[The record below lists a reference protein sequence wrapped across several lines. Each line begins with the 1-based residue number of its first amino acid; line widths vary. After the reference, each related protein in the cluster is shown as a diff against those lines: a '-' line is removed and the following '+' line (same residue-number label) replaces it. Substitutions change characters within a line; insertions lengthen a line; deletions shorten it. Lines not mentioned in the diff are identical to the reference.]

1 MEEQEQPKID
11 AEKVINS
18 LLRQMTEA
26 VQRIAVLEALLEQKS
41 TI

>member
-26 VQRIAVLEALLEQKS
+26 VQRIAVLEALLEQK
-41 TI
+41 